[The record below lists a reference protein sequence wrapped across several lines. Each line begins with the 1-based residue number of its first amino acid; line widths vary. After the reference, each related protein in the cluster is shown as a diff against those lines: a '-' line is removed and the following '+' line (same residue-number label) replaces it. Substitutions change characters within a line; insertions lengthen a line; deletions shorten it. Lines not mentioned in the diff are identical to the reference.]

1 MLKIQQQVP
10 LLKYNTLALP
20 SKAEYFCEITSET
33 ELCEALLWAR
43 QKQLSITL
51 LGGGSNVVLVGDL
64 AGLIIHIAIPGIA
77 LAKGELVS
85 GIDSTQFER
94 IIRVG
99 AGENWHQL
107 VLYTLEQGWYGLENL
122 SLIPGLTGAAPIQ
135 NIGAYGVEL
144 SDRFH
149 SLEAIELSSGE
160 SITMTRSDCQFG
172 YRDSFFKGAGRDQ
185 YAITAINLRLS
196 TKADLCLEYPAL
208 KTYLETESLETKSL
222 ETEGIEGKSLGN
234 KSVTPVTPKQVSD
247 AVCAIRHSKLPNP
260 KDIANAGSFFKNPVI
275 SSEQLKVLQKQYPKL
290 VSYDQANGTKKLA
303 AGWLVEQAGWKGV
316 TRSGVGVHDKQALVL
331 VNYQGTGKA
340 LLSLAEDVQASV
352 AEKFAI
358 TLDIEPRVYT

>member
-1 MLKIQQQVP
+1 MLNIQQQVS
-10 LLKYNTLALP
+10 LLEHNTLALP
-20 SKAEYFCEITSET
+20 STAEYFCTVSSSR
-33 ELCEALLWAR
+33 ELSEALSWAKV
-43 QKQLSITL
+43 KQLPITL
-51 LGGGSNVVLVGDL
+51 LGGGSNVVLAGNL
-64 AGLIIHIAIPGIA
+64 AGLVIHIAILGIK
-77 LAKGELVS
+77 LITEQNTS
-85 GIDSTQFER
+85 PQSDQR
-94 IIRVG
+94 IVRVG

-107 VLYTLEQGWYGLENL
+107 VLHTLEQGWYGLENL
-122 SLIPGLTGAAPIQ
+122 SLIPGLAGAAPIQ

-160 SITMTRSDCQFG
+160 PVTMTLSDCQFG

-222 ETEGIEGKSLGN
+222 ETEVIEGKSLGN
-234 KSVTPVTPKQVSD
+234 KSVTSVTPKQVSD

-275 SSEQLKVLQKQYPKL
+275 SSDQLNVLQKQYPKL

-316 TRSGVGVHDKQALVL
+316 KRSGVGVHDKQALVL
-331 VNYQGTGKA
+331 VNYQGTGQS

-352 AEKFAI
+352 AEKFGI

>member
-1 MLKIQQQVP
+1 MLDIQQQVS

-20 SKAEYFCEITSET
+20 STAEYFCKISSTSE
-33 ELCEALLWAR
+33 LYEALAWAR
-43 QKQLSITL
+43 EKQLPIIL
-51 LGGGSNVVLVGDL
+51 LGGGSNVVLAGNL
-64 AGLIIHIAIPGIA
+64 AGLVIHIAISGIA
-77 LAKGELVS
+77 LTNGELVSQEDLVS
-85 GIDSTQFER
+85 GIDSAQFER

-149 SLEAIELSSGE
+149 SLEAIKLSSGD
-160 SITMTRSDCQFG
+160 SITMSLSDCQFG

-196 TKADLCLEYPAL
+196 TKEDLCLEYPAL
-208 KTYLETESLETKSL
+208 NNFFEKNQS
-222 ETEGIEGKSLGN
+222 GAPI
-234 KSVTPVTPKQVSD
+234 TPKQVSD
-247 AVCAIRHSKLPNP
+247 AVCAIRHSKLPDP

-275 SSEQLKVLQKQYPKL
+275 SSEQMSVLQEQYPNM

-316 TRSGVGVHDKQALVL
+316 EQSGVGVHNEQALVL
-331 VNYQGTGKA
+331 VNYQGTGQA
-340 LLSLAEDVQASV
+340 LLSLAGDIQASV
-352 AEKFAI
+352 SDKFGI
-358 TLDIEPRVYT
+358 TLEIEPRVYT

>member
-20 SKAEYFCEITSET
+20 SKAEHFCEITSET
-33 ELCEALLWAR
+33 ELCEALTWAR
-43 QKQLSITL
+43 QKDLPITL
-51 LGGGSNVVLVGDL
+51 LGGGSNVVLAGDL
-64 AGLIIHIAIPGIA
+64 AGLVIHIAIPGIV

-85 GIDSTQFER
+85 QEGLDPLER
-94 IIRVG
+94 IIKVG

-122 SLIPGLTGAAPIQ
+122 SLIPGLSGAAPIQ

-160 SITMTRSDCQFG
+160 SVTMTLSDCQFG

-208 KTYLETESLETKSL
+208 KTYLETKSL
-222 ETEGIEGKSLGN
+222 ETESGN
-234 KSVTPVTPKQVSD
+234 KSVTSVTPKQVSD

-275 SSEQLKVLQKQYPKL
+275 SSEQLKVLQKQYPQL

-316 TRSGVGVHDKQALVL
+316 KRSGVGVHDKQALVL
-331 VNYQGTGKA
+331 VNYQGTGQA
-340 LLSLAEDVQASV
+340 LLSLAKDVQASV
-352 AEKFAI
+352 AEKFGI

>member
-1 MLKIQQQVP
+1 MLDIQQQVS
-10 LLKYNTLALP
+10 LLEHNTLALP
-20 SKAEYFCEITSET
+20 STAEYFCTVSSSR
-33 ELCEALLWAR
+33 ELSEALSWAKV
-43 QKQLSITL
+43 KQLPITL
-51 LGGGSNVVLVGDL
+51 LGGGSNVVLAGNL
-64 AGLIIHIAIPGIA
+64 AGLVIHIAILGIK
-77 LAKGELVS
+77 LITEQNTCPQS
-85 GIDSTQFER
+85 DQR
-94 IIRVG
+94 IVRVG

-107 VLYTLEQGWYGLENL
+107 VLHTLEQGWYGLENL
-122 SLIPGLTGAAPIQ
+122 SLIPGLAGAAPIQ

-160 SITMTRSDCQFG
+160 PVTMTLSDCQFG

-208 KTYLETESLETKSL
+208 KTYLETES
-222 ETEGIEGKSLGN
+222 GN
-234 KSVTPVTPKQVSD
+234 KSVTSVTPKQVSD

-260 KDIANAGSFFKNPVI
+260 KDVANAGSFFKNPVI
-275 SSEQLKVLQKQYPKL
+275 SSDQLNVLQKQYPKL

-316 TRSGVGVHDKQALVL
+316 KRSGVGVHDKQALVL
-331 VNYQGTGKA
+331 VNYQGTGQS
-340 LLSLAEDVQASV
+340 LLSLAEDVKASV
-352 AEKFAI
+352 AEKFGI